1 MVRKIW
7 IAGFSSFFFF
17 LTDLRQIIND
27 SLHSGEVNSHL
38 MESIE

>member
-7 IAGFSSFFFF
+7 IAGFSSFFF